1 MPIVNIPLA
10 FSETPNLPEATQNAI
25 QITKCS
31 TNSYGIIDGQTAFVG
46 PHFDT
51 HVYNNRY
58 NISIYKFKGF
68 CDFYNKCDDSIQSPT
83 MVYIDL

>member
-1 MPIVNIPLA
+1 MIGSENFFPIMLNKYYAIVITSFLMPIVNIPLA

-25 QITKCS
+25 QITKGS

-51 HVYNNRY
+51 MYIITGI
-58 NISIYKFKGF
+58 IS
-68 CDFYNKCDDSIQSPT
+68 Q
-83 MVYIDL
+83 